1 MALASGRWSTSW
13 LKANISCLAL
23 SSSDTL
29 SKKNYLFSCG
39 IYFWYFTWFYN
50 LHVLLFKCELSL
62 RRSDHNRRQ
71 YQKVQANYV
80 TVIKD
85 GYSADVR
92 FALKKLGR
100 TYIAVRRDV
109 SNDALGH
116 VVDEGD
122 DAGVDGEATAGR
134 AVVRLCVGKQQAHH
148 AHPEHVA
155 GNCLGLTDLEQ
166 GKVFR

>member
-1 MALASGRWSTSW
+1 M
-13 LKANISCLAL
+13 
-23 SSSDTL
+23 
-29 SKKNYLFSCG
+29 
-39 IYFWYFTWFYN
+39 
-50 LHVLLFKCELSL
+50 
-62 RRSDHNRRQ
+62 
-71 YQKVQANYV
+71 
-80 TVIKD
+80 
-85 GYSADVR
+85 
-92 FALKKLGR
+92 KKLGR

-134 AVVRLCVGKQQAHH
+134 AVVRLCVGKQKAHH